1 VEPGPL
7 PDESK
12 ALRENLVSGCGVAV
26 MIDGSDHVAVLGE
39 EVS

>member
-7 PDESK
+7 PGESK
-12 ALRENLVSGCGVAV
+12 ALRENLVSSCGVAV
-26 MIDGSDHVAVLGE
+26 MIDGSDDLAVLGE